1 MLWAKPKRA
10 PPAPGSSGEC
20 FQQRLATCHV
30 CELALTTHTGWIHH
44 SSLTRCGER
53 AELLNCNLLL
63 FPSWR
68 ALRQEADVPLLPP
81 AAALEL
87 PLLPSCREGRIWVPP
102 GSILFAQHLASC
114 GGKAEAPSVPR
125 RRQERALGAQPM
137 LNDGPS
143 LPCLCSS
150 SWGGLCSAPEGGLA
164 VSAAQPGAT
173 MPRSGDLFGEEPL
186 ALKEGPQL
194 LPFLS

>member
-102 GSILFAQHLASC
+102 GSILLHSILLSAEGRRRRLLFLAD
-114 GGKAEAPSVPR
+114 GRRGRSVPSR
-125 RRQERALGAQPM
+125 CSMTAQASPA
-137 LNDGPS
+137 
-143 LPCLCSS
+143 C
-150 SWGGLCSAPEGGLA
+150 APAAGEG
-164 VSAAQPGAT
+164 SAALRRAAWQ
-173 MPRSGDLFGEEPL
+173 
-186 ALKEGPQL
+186 
-194 LPFLS
+194 